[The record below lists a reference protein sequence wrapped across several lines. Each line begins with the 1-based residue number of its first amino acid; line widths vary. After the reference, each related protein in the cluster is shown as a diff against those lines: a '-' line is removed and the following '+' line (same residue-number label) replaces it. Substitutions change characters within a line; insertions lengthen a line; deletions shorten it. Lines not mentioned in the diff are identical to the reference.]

1 MLTMPFPDG
10 GVEFMRKRTGIVFL
24 LNENRGNRLIYRKSY
39 AVNGLF
45 TQNVGY
51 STVRTVVLWP
61 VAIFTFR

>member
-10 GVEFMRKRTGIVFL
+10 RGEFLLKRPDIAFL
-24 LNENRGNRLIYRKSY
+24 LNEIGFNWLIYRKSY